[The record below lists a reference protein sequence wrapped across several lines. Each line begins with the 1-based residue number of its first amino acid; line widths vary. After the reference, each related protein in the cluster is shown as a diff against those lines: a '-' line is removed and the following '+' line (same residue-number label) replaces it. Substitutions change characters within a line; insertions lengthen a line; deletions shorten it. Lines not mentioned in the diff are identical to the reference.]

1 MESACEA
8 GTEINTSNKKNKTEK
23 QIKQKN
29 KKSSERK
36 I

>member
-23 QIKQKN
+23 QKN